1 MSGTVYAPS
10 AKVDMQGTSGGG
22 SGGTVDLTLQ
32 YIVWDLNLSGNANFH
47 FRYSAEAFARLTNYG
62 LIE

>member
-1 MSGTVYAPS
+1 
-10 AKVDMQGTSGGG
+10 MQGTSGGG

-32 YIVWDLNLSGNANFH
+32 FIVWDLNLSGNASFH
-47 FRYSAEAFARLTNYG
+47 FRYSAEAFPKVLDYG